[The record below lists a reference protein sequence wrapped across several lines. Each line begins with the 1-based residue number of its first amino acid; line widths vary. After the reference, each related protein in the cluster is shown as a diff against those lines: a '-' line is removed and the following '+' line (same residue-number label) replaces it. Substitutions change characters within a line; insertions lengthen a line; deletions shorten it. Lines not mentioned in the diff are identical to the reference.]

1 MPRDADVHWQ
11 QVMLPVHNR
20 EVGAR
25 VYQPD
30 GTSGDW
36 LVWAHG
42 GSWSAG
48 SVADWHLAC
57 ADLARLAGCTVVSVE
72 YRLAPAHPHPA
83 ALRDVLAVL
92 DWVQTRVGASS
103 GRLAVGGDSAGGT
116 IAACAALARRDQGR
130 PLDAQVLAYPPLDP
144 TCAAASYRAD
154 PDRFPHRDQLLAAW
168 RRYRAD
174 PVDPAEYATPF
185 HAITLAG
192 LGPTVLAV
200 GDRDPVLDDV
210 REYRRRL
217 RAADDSVVYQEFPGM
232 PHASFVVNGP
242 SPLREWLAS
251 AFRST
256 PAASA
261 ARDDQQR
268 V

>member
-1 MPRDADVHWQ
+1 VHHW
-11 QVMLPVHNR
+11 
-20 EVGAR
+20 EVAAR
-25 VYQPD
+25 VYQRN
-30 GTSGDW
+30 GASRDW

-48 SVADWHLAC
+48 SVVDWHLAC
-57 ADLARLAGCTVVSVE
+57 TDLARLAGCTVVSVE

-92 DWVQTRVGASS
+92 DWASAQADAP
-103 GRLAVGGDSAGGT
+103 GERLAVGGDSAGGT
-116 IAACAALARRDQGR
+116 IAACAALVWRDQGR
-130 PLDAQVLAYPPLDP
+130 PLDAQVLAYPPFDP
-144 TCAAASYRAD
+144 TCAAASYRAY
-154 PDRFPHRDQLLAAW
+154 PDRFPNRDRLLAAW
-168 RRYRAD
+168 RQYRAGS
-174 PVDPAEYATPF
+174 VDPAEYATPF
-185 HAITLAG
+185 HAPNLAG

-217 RAADDSVVYQEFPGM
+217 RAADNSVIYREFPGM
-232 PHASFVVNGP
+232 PHASFLVDGQ

-251 AFRST
+251 AFRSAL
-256 PAASA
+256 AASA

>member
-1 MPRDADVHWQ
+1 MPRDVDVRWQ
-11 QVMLPVHNR
+11 QVALPVHNR
-20 EVGAR
+20 EVAAR
-25 VYQPD
+25 VYRPD
-30 GTSGDW
+30 GASGDW

-92 DWVQTRVGASS
+92 DWVSARAGAPSA
-103 GRLAVGGDSAGGT
+103 RLAVGGDSAGGT
-116 IAACAALARRDQGR
+116 IAACAALVRRDQGR

-144 TCAAASYRAD
+144 ACAAASYRAR
-154 PDRFPHRDQLLAAW
+154 PDLFPHRGHLLAAW
-168 RRYRAD
+168 RQYLAD
-174 PVDPAEYATPF
+174 PVDPIEYSTPF
-185 HAITLAG
+185 HATDLTG
-192 LGPTVLAV
+192 LGPTVLGV
-200 GDRDPVLDDV
+200 GDLDPVLDDV

-217 RAADDSVVYQEFPGM
+217 CAADNSVVYHEFPGM
-232 PHASFVVNGP
+232 PHASFLLNGQN
-242 SPLREWLAS
+242 PLREWLAS

-256 PAASA
+256 LAAPV
-261 ARDDQQR
+261 ARDVQQR